1 MTTRSNPFFTLCRL
15 AVATAAAAL
24 LTPGAGAADRAA
36 SEPMQKATQGTKEPR
51 PECKSPAGEF
61 SVYHV
66 GNSLTGDLTS
76 KLPKL
81 LAEYCAGA
89 GPDLRVG
96 NAFPGRHQLDVYS

>member
-1 MTTRSNPFFTLCRL
+1 MTTRSNPFFALCRL

-66 GNSLTGDLTS
+66 GGRTVLSRPS
-76 KLPKL
+76 RMW
-81 LAEYCAGA
+81 
-89 GPDLRVG
+89 LR
-96 NAFPGRHQLDVYS
+96 FPPRT